1 MTTPIKVLVTKK
13 QAAKLATGNAE
24 IMLQV
29 HRKKKEPLQRFRARL
44 SDVQEVK
51 APVLRGI
58 PVDLVV
64 GSGPDMKIFQDI
76 FEEVK
81 RLIGHGHTTSQ
92 SELERAGRQLLGSKL
107 RGVYGKTGGE
117 SQELTRDQ
125 PYMII
130 NTDDRDGHWYA
141 VALDGDFEVIYDSL
155 EPNGE
160 DNDVEQHIDATNCGQ
175 FALAWLVT
183 ADRHGLDY
191 AKRI

>member
-44 SDVQEVK
+44 SDVREVK
-51 APVLRGI
+51 APVLRGP
-58 PVDLVV
+58 PVELVV
-64 GSGPDMKIFQDI
+64 GSGPDMKKFQDI
-76 FEEVK
+76 FQEVK
-81 RLIGHGHTTSQ
+81 RLIGHGNTTAQ
-92 SELERAGRQLLGSKL
+92 SELERVGRQLLGSKL

-130 NTDDRDGHWYA
+130 NTDDKDGHWYA

-160 DNDVEQHIDATNCGQ
+160 DNDVEQDIDETNCGQ

-183 ADRHGLDY
+183 AHRHGLDY